1 MPEILRFATVRFDSL
16 SITLLVTGTIGSLE
30 FSLEDDPEHEA
41 IVMIATMDIKE
52 MSFFIGVEY

>member
-1 MPEILRFATVRFDSL
+1 VRFDSL
-16 SITLLVTGTIGSLE
+16 SITLRVTGTIGSFE
-30 FSLEDDPEHEA
+30 FSLEDDPEQEA